1 VLIGNLKY
9 GAGGAVIVLDMW
21 LPDERAGA
29 DKIPDSQLVISPSML
44 FAPKILAARRGK
56 KKA

>member
-1 VLIGNLKY
+1 MGQAALSSLSTGI
-9 GAGGAVIVLDMW
+9 AGRQ
-21 LPDERAGA
+21 RAGA